1 MLSFVLWGDPS
12 YLFDCQSLNPPVL
25 VFVQSKDRAKE
36 LFKELAFDDIKADV
50 VHADLSQMQVKL
62 QFVLSWWFGST
73 KCLTYIASSLV
84 MLIVVVQ
91 YFWSNGNGL
100 FVTCAAR

>member
-62 QFVLSWWFGST
+62 QFVLSWLFGSR
-73 KCLTYIASSLV
+73 KMPNLHCKFSCYANISFPIFLE
-84 MLIVVVQ
+84 
-91 YFWSNGNGL
+91 
-100 FVTCAAR
+100 

>member
-62 QFVLSWWFGST
+62 QFVLSWFGST
-73 KCLTYIASSLV
+73 KMPNLHCKFSCYANISCPIFLE
-84 MLIVVVQ
+84 
-91 YFWSNGNGL
+91 
-100 FVTCAAR
+100 

>member
-62 QFVLSWWFGST
+62 QFVLSWW
-73 KCLTYIASSLV
+73 ASSLV
-84 MLIVVVQ
+84 MLILVVQ

>member
-1 MLSFVLWGDPS
+1 MLSFMLWGDPS

-62 QFVLSWWFGST
+62 QFVLSWLFGST
-73 KCLTYIASSLV
+73 KMPNLHCKFSCYANISCPIFLE
-84 MLIVVVQ
+84 
-91 YFWSNGNGL
+91 
-100 FVTCAAR
+100 